1 MSTDI
6 CRLCES
12 KPAIKNSHIIPA
24 FVSRAIKS
32 DSVTGFLRLAASPDR
47 RIQDSD
53 KHPLLC
59 KDCEQRF
66 SERES
71 LFNRHIFKAFHESD
85 QDTFDYDDWLHYFI
99 TSLTWRTLIL
109 DLADSSTLARIP
121 DSVLPELRASADT
134 MQRYLLGED
143 KFARQIRNHAVVFTG
158 GDVCSSELAA
168 AGPNFMLRRS
178 AGGYTLWTADGFS
191 AVFHN
196 LAGILC
202 VTHIRG
208 NPRDVWRNTKID
220 PAGGKIRQ
228 PQNVHSWIV
237 HDFLKTIIEFSKT
250 RVSDNQQSVIENAM
264 RKNPDAAS
272 LRFREADRRLER

>member
-1 MSTDI
+1 MSVPI

-59 KDCEQRF
+59 TDCEQRF
-66 SERES
+66 GEREK
-71 LFNRHIFKAFHESD
+71 LFNTHIFKVFHESD
-85 QDTFDYDDWLHYFI
+85 QDSFDYDDWLHYFM

-109 DLADSSTLARIP
+109 DLADTSTLARVP
-121 DSVLPELRASADT
+121 DSVLPMLQASANT
-134 MQRYLLGED
+134 MQRYLLGENN
-143 KFARQIRNHAVVFTG
+143 FARQIRNHIVFTG
-158 GDVCSSELAA
+158 GDVCSPELAA
-168 AGPNFMLRRS
+168 AGPNFMIRRS

-191 AVFHN
+191 AVFNN

-208 NPRDVWRNTKID
+208 NSQDVWRNTKIN
-220 PAGGKIRQ
+220 PAGGRIRQ
-228 PQNVHSWIV
+228 PQNVASWIL
-237 HDFLKTIIEFSKT
+237 HDFFEALIVFSKT
-250 RVSDNQQSVIENAM
+250 DLSKKQQAVIEKSLQ
-264 RKNPDAAS
+264 KNPNAAS
-272 LRFREADRRLER
+272 LRFREADRRLESP